1 MATAETICNIL
12 FYLIGIFFISLIIYV
27 IQSYWDFS
35 FIKTCALLILG
46 GFYMGILTMVMQ
58 TLTYYEKRFLD
69 LKSQTS
75 KLIKDEDIQ
84 KNLSQ
89 LSVFIII
96 VITIIALTPYSPNIM
111 QNFNIKNALLIFVCT
126 FLGFLSSYS
135 GDTTSSGEKTK
146 IGLMNSMMLFSSYY
160 LFKYV
165 YNNNHKWFS
174 N

>member
-96 VITIIALTPYSPNIM
+96 VITIIALTSYLAYIIE
-111 QNFNIKNALLIFVCT
+111 NFYIKNALLIFVCT

-146 IGLMNSMMLFSSYY
+146 IGWMNAMMLFSSYY

>member
-96 VITIIALTPYSPNIM
+96 VITIIALTSYLAYIIE
-111 QNFNIKNALLIFVCT
+111 NFYIKNVLLIFVCT
-126 FLGFLSSYS
+126 VLGFLSSYS

>member
-12 FYLIGIFFISLIIYV
+12 FYLIGIFIISLIIYV

-58 TLTYYEKRFLD
+58 TLTYYEKLFLD

-96 VITIIALTPYSPNIM
+96 VITIIALTSYLAYIIE
-111 QNFNIKNALLIFVCT
+111 NFYIKNALLIFVCT

>member
-12 FYLIGIFFISLIIYV
+12 FYLIGIFIISLIIYV
-27 IQSYWDFS
+27 IQSYWNFS

-96 VITIIALTPYSPNIM
+96 VITIIALTSYLAYIIENLY
-111 QNFNIKNALLIFVCT
+111 IKNALLIFVCT

>member
-12 FYLIGIFFISLIIYV
+12 FYLIGIFIISLIIYV

-46 GFYMGILTMVMQ
+46 GFYMGILSMVMQ

-96 VITIIALTPYSPNIM
+96 VITIIALTSYLAYIIE
-111 QNFNIKNALLIFVCT
+111 NFYIKNALLIFVCT

>member
-12 FYLIGIFFISLIIYV
+12 FYLIGIFIISLIIYV

-96 VITIIALTPYSPNIM
+96 VITIIALTSYLAYIIE
-111 QNFNIKNALLIFVCT
+111 NFYIKNALLIFVCT

-165 YNNNHKWFS
+165 YNNNHQWFS

>member
-96 VITIIALTPYSPNIM
+96 VITIIALTSYLAYIIE
-111 QNFNIKNALLIFVCT
+111 NFYIKNALLIFVCT

-146 IGLMNSMMLFSSYY
+146 IRLMNSMMLFSSYY

>member
-1 MATAETICNIL
+1 
-12 FYLIGIFFISLIIYV
+12 
-27 IQSYWDFS
+27 
-35 FIKTCALLILG
+35 
-46 GFYMGILTMVMQ
+46 MVMQ

-96 VITIIALTPYSPNIM
+96 VITIIALTSYLAYIIE
-111 QNFNIKNALLIFVCT
+111 NFYIKNALLIFVCT

>member
-96 VITIIALTPYSPNIM
+96 VITIIALTSYLAYIIE
-111 QNFNIKNALLIFVCT
+111 NFYIKNALLIFVCT

>member
-1 MATAETICNIL
+1 MATAEKICNIL
-12 FYLIGIFFISLIIYV
+12 SYLIAIFIISLIIYI
-27 IQSYWDFS
+27 IQSYWNFS
-35 FIKTCALLILG
+35 FIKTCGLLILIG
-46 GFYMGILTMVMQ
+46 LYMGILTMVMQ

-96 VITIIALTPYSPNIM
+96 VITIIALTSYLAYISE
-111 QNFNIKNALLIFVCT
+111 NFYIKNSLLLFVCT

-135 GDTTSSGEKTK
+135 EDTKSNEEKK
-146 IGLMNSMMLFSSYY
+146 IGLMNSIMLFSSYY
-160 LFKYV
+160 LFNYA
-165 YNNNHKWFS
+165 YNNIHKWFS